1 VKLWGIRTIRDRCNG
16 LEGFF
21 PELVAAAK
29 RAFFSFPSQF
39 RGLGENPKF
48 DFEDINYQTVI
59 WAASRYYQ
67 SNNGI

>member
-48 DFEDINYQTVI
+48 DFDINYQTVI